1 MRSRRTVAAVALVL
15 AAVVAVPLVVS
26 AQRGG
31 GGGFGRFFG
40 GGGRGRNTVL
50 LPNLPYDGR
59 FTMVRIRYTSAG
71 RWSAD
76 YPTMEQNLTE
86 MLPELTPMDSAHLD
100 GSNVYTLDDPE
111 LMNYPLAYLTEP
123 GFWVPSDAEVLG
135 LREYLAKGGFLIVD
149 DFHYLN
155 EWNVFERAIMRV
167 LPDAR
172 IVPLDVSQPVFNA
185 FFEIETLHVPY
196 PSQFPGEQQ
205 LFGEFYGIFENNDPN
220 GRLKVII
227 SYNMDLGDYVEWA
240 QSGRAYQFEPTNEAY
255 KFMINYVIYGQI
267 Q

>member
-1 MRSRRTVAAVALVL
+1 MRSRRTIATVVLVLIVAL
-15 AAVVAVPLVVS
+15 AVPLVVS
-26 AQRGG
+26 AQR

-40 GGGRGRNTVL
+40 GGGRGRGVSL

-59 FTMVRIRYTSAG
+59 FNMVRIRYTSAG

-100 GSNVYTLDDPE
+100 GSNVFTLDDPE
-111 LMNYPLAYLTEP
+111 LMKYPLAYLTEP
-123 GFWVPSDAEVLG
+123 GFWVPNEAEVLG
-135 LREYLAKGGFLIVD
+135 LREYLDKGGFLIVD

-172 IVPLDVSQPVFNA
+172 IIPLDVSQPVFNA
-185 FFEIETLHVPY
+185 FFEIESLHLAY
-196 PSQFPGEQQ
+196 PTDPS
-205 LFGEFYGIFENNDPN
+205 LFGEFYGIFEDNDPT

-240 QSGRAYQFEPTNEAY
+240 QSGRAYQFQPTNEAY
-255 KFMINYVIYGQI
+255 KFMINYVIYGQL